1 MNKEGGLNE
10 EEKENDFIFAN
21 EEQKEEEKKDYSLND
36 EDRARMEQVRAMH
49 GPIPDNIIEQ
59 KLIRKYPQ
67 LLHPFMYMFIRL
79 FVAVL
84 TVFAQSQT
92 SIQVVLGYVVI
103 ALL

>member
-10 EEKENDFIFAN
+10 EEEKNDFIFAN

-59 KLIRKYPQ
+59 KLIKKYPQ

>member
-59 KLIRKYPQ
+59 KLIR
-67 LLHPFMYMFIRL
+67 M
-79 FVAVL
+79 
-84 TVFAQSQT
+84 
-92 SIQVVLGYVVI
+92 IQNIEEKVLGVQTRSEDLADKDSLEQKFNTI
-103 ALL
+103 DQKI